1 MEGLDGLVHFTDVVT
16 QSNNTHK
23 SVPIILSAASAENY
37 GVIYD
42 EKSIVT
48 AFKEAG
54 FRTLVIANQKLT
66 TSMIGAF
73 YREADTFID
82 MSTLMIIEMRPVCM
96 EDDKHILVRFI
107 QFLFQIRQKGGIIQ

>member
-1 MEGLDGLVHFTDVVT
+1 MDMNAIRLRYGRLDGLVHFTDVVT

-66 TSMIGAF
+66 TSMIGL
-73 YREADTFID
+73 
-82 MSTLMIIEMRPVCM
+82 STGRL
-96 EDDKHILVRFI
+96 
-107 QFLFQIRQKGGIIQ
+107 IRLSI